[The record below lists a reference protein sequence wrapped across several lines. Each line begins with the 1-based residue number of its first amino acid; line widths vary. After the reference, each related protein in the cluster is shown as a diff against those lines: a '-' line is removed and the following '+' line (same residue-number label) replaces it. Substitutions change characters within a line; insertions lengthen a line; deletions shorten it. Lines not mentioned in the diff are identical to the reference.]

1 METQTAYKQGDT
13 LYASKYAQ
21 KKDYRYPNKTTKA
34 IIQRIDKER
43 YNSGKPAPNFQINH
57 KKHSEMRLYNFK
69 CNWGSCNK
77 CTERYYH
84 VWAENEYE
92 ARELARKT
100 YAHEHH
106 ITHEWV
112 VCK

>member
-1 METQTAYKQGDT
+1 
-13 LYASKYAQ
+13 
-21 KKDYRYPNKTTKA
+21 
-34 IIQRIDKER
+34 
-43 YNSGKPAPNFQINH
+43 
-57 KKHSEMRLYNFK
+57 MRLYDYK
-69 CNWGSCNK
+69 CNWGVNK

-84 VWAENEYE
+84 VWAESEDE